1 MKPVLI
7 AACLAGLAACDTS
20 TIYKQ
25 PAAQASAGAAQARAA
40 EAKEAPKLDANEVLA
55 ARVKLALEKREK
67 ILAAAIDVTAADGTI
82 TLWGTAASAAERSRA
97 AKLASSVEG
106 VKSVENRIA
115 VVKGS

>member
-7 AACLAGLAACDTS
+7 AVCVAGLAACDTS

-25 PAAQASAGAAQARAA
+25 PEPQASAGVAQAKAA
-40 EAKEAPKLDANEVLA
+40 EAQQAPKLDPNEVLA
-55 ARVKLALEKREK
+55 ARVKQALEKRER
-67 ILAAAIDVTAADGTI
+67 ILAAAIDVTAVDGTV

-97 AKLASSVEG
+97 ARLASSVEG